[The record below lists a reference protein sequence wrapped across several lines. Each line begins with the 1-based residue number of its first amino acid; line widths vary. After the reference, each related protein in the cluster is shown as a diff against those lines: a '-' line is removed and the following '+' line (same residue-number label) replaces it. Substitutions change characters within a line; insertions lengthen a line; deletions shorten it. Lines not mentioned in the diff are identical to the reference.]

1 MSSNSFDSAS
11 LAVAPSSKKNAWIQ
25 RGILVAVILV
35 LVAVYFLVPA
45 VREWVGSVFAMF
57 ATGDFSAASEFMAQ
71 YGPAAAVV
79 SFLLMVFQSVIAPLP
94 AFLITIA
101 NANLFGWWQGA
112 MLSWASAMAGAALC
126 FWIARVVGREAVEKL
141 ASKNG
146 IRQMEEFFQRHG
158 TQSVLIARLLP
169 FVSFDWVSY
178 FAGLTS
184 MRFWSFFLATGLG
197 QLPATIVYSYVGGM
211 LTGGAKLL
219 MTGLLILFALAI
231 LVVVIR
237 QVYTE
242 TQRTKDAAQAAA
254 SCEHAAGLAAQ
265 AAAPAEQA
273 TIAAAQVASA
283 AEQATTTAGQAVAP
297 VEQAA
302 GSAAQ
307 AAAPAEQAT
316 TAAAQVASAAEQAT
330 TTAAQAAASCE
341 RVAGSAAQ
349 AASAAEQD

>member
-1 MSSNSFDSAS
+1 
-11 LAVAPSSKKNAWIQ
+11 
-25 RGILVAVILV
+25 
-35 LVAVYFLVPA
+35 
-45 VREWVGSVFAMF
+45 
-57 ATGDFSAASEFMAQ
+57 
-71 YGPAAAVV
+71 
-79 SFLLMVFQSVIAPLP
+79 MVFQSVIAPLP

-112 MLSWASAMAGAALC
+112 ILSWTSAMAGAALC

-141 ASKNG
+141 AGKNG

-231 LVVVIR
+231 LVVVVR

-242 TQRTKDAAQAAA
+242 TQKKK
-254 SCEHAAGLAAQ
+254 GAAQ

-273 TIAAAQVASA
+273 D
-283 AEQATTTAGQAVAP
+283 
-297 VEQAA
+297 
-302 GSAAQ
+302 GSATQ
-307 AAAPAEQAT
+307 VAAPAEQAT
-316 TAAAQVASAAEQAT
+316 ATAAPVEQATAAATQVATPVEQV
-330 TTAAQAAASCE
+330 TAVAPAGQAAAS
-341 RVAGSAAQ
+341 AAQ
-349 AASAAEQD
+349 ATAPARQD

>member
-1 MSSNSFDSAS
+1 MSSNPIDSANET
-11 LAVAPSSKKNAWIQ
+11 AAAPVSNKNVWIQ
-25 RGILVAVILV
+25 RCILVAAILV
-35 LVAVYFLVPA
+35 LAAVYFFVPA
-45 VREWVGSVFAMF
+45 VHEWVGSVFAMF
-57 ATGDFSAASEFMAQ
+57 ATGDFSAASDFMAQ

-112 MLSWASAMAGAALC
+112 ILSWASAMAGAALC

-141 ASKNG
+141 AGKNG

-184 MRFWSFFLATGLG
+184 MRFWSFFWATGLG

-242 TQRTKDAAQAAA
+242 TQKKKD
-254 SCEHAAGLAAQ
+254 AAQ
-265 AAAPAEQA
+265 AAAPAEQ
-273 TIAAAQVASA
+273 
-283 AEQATTTAGQAVAP
+283 
-297 VEQAA
+297 
-302 GSAAQ
+302 
-307 AAAPAEQAT
+307 
-316 TAAAQVASAAEQAT
+316 
-330 TTAAQAAASCE
+330 
-341 RVAGSAAQ
+341 
-349 AASAAEQD
+349 D

>member
-1 MSSNSFDSAS
+1 MSSNSIDSAS
-11 LAVAPSSKKNAWIQ
+11 ETAAAPASKKSVWIQ
-25 RGILVAVILV
+25 RGILVAAILA

-45 VREWVGSVFAMF
+45 VHEWVGSVFAMF
-57 ATGDFSAASEFMAQ
+57 ATGDFSAASDFMAQ

-112 MLSWASAMAGAALC
+112 ILSWTSAMAGAALC

-141 ASKNG
+141 AGKNG

-231 LVVVIR
+231 LVVVVR

-242 TQRTKDAAQAAA
+242 TQKKK
-254 SCEHAAGLAAQ
+254 GAAQ

-273 TIAAAQVASA
+273 D
-283 AEQATTTAGQAVAP
+283 
-297 VEQAA
+297 
-302 GSAAQ
+302 GSATQ
-307 AAAPAEQAT
+307 VAAPAEQAT
-316 TAAAQVASAAEQAT
+316 AAAAPVEQATAAATQVATPVEQV
-330 TTAAQAAASCE
+330 TAVAPAGQAAAS
-341 RVAGSAAQ
+341 AAQ
-349 AASAAEQD
+349 ATAPARQD

>member
-1 MSSNSFDSAS
+1 MSSNSIDSAS
-11 LAVAPSSKKNAWIQ
+11 ETAAAPASKKSVWIQ
-25 RGILVAVILV
+25 RGILVAAILA
-35 LVAVYFLVPA
+35 LVAVYLVVPA
-45 VREWVGSVFAMF
+45 VHEWVGSVFAMF
-57 ATGDFSAASEFMAQ
+57 ATGDFSAASDFMAQ

-112 MLSWASAMAGAALC
+112 ILSWTSAMAGAALC

-141 ASKNG
+141 AGKNG

-231 LVVVIR
+231 LVVVVR

-242 TQRTKDAAQAAA
+242 TQKKKGAAQAAA
-254 SCEHAAGLAAQ
+254 SAEQ
-265 AAAPAEQA
+265 ADGSATQVAAPAEQA
-273 TIAAAQVASA
+273 T
-283 AEQATTTAGQAVAP
+283 ATAAP
-297 VEQAA
+297 VEQATAAATQVATPVEQVTAVAPA
-302 GSAAQ
+302 GQAAASAAQ
-307 AAAPAEQAT
+307 ATAPA
-316 TAAAQVASAAEQAT
+316 
-330 TTAAQAAASCE
+330 
-341 RVAGSAAQ
+341 R
-349 AASAAEQD
+349 QD

>member
-1 MSSNSFDSAS
+1 MSSNPIDSANET
-11 LAVAPSSKKNAWIQ
+11 VAAPVSNKNVWIQ
-25 RGILVAVILV
+25 RGILVAAILV
-35 LVAVYFLVPA
+35 LVAVYFFVPA
-45 VREWVGSVFAMF
+45 VHEWVGSVFAMF
-57 ATGDFSAASEFMAQ
+57 ATGDFSAASDFMAQ

-112 MLSWASAMAGAALC
+112 ILSWASAMAGAALC

-141 ASKNG
+141 AGKNG

-237 QVYTE
+237 QVYIEAQKKKEDQATAPVE
-242 TQRTKDAAQAAA
+242 QATGSAA
-254 SCEHAAGLAAQ
+254 LAT
-265 AAAPAEQA
+265 APTAEQA
-273 TIAAAQVASA
+273 TIPATQAAASA
-283 AEQATTTAGQAVAP
+283 KQATAPAAQAVAP
-297 VEQAA
+297 
-302 GSAAQ
+302 
-307 AAAPAEQAT
+307 
-316 TAAAQVASAAEQAT
+316 
-330 TTAAQAAASCE
+330 
-341 RVAGSAAQ
+341 
-349 AASAAEQD
+349 AEQD

>member
-1 MSSNSFDSAS
+1 MSFNPIDSANET
-11 LAVAPSSKKNAWIQ
+11 AADPAFNKNVWIQ
-25 RGILVAVILV
+25 RGILVAAILV
-35 LVAVYFLVPA
+35 LVAVYFFVPA
-45 VREWVGSVFAMF
+45 VHEWAGSVFAMF
-57 ATGDFSAASEFMAQ
+57 ATGDFSAASDFMAQ

-112 MLSWASAMAGAALC
+112 ILSWASAMAGAALC
-126 FWIARVVGREAVEKL
+126 FWIARVVGRGAVEKL
-141 ASKNG
+141 AGKNG

-184 MRFWSFFLATGLG
+184 MRFWSFFWATGLG

-242 TQRTKDAAQAAA
+242 TQKKDAQV
-254 SCEHAAGLAAQ
+254 
-265 AAAPAEQA
+265 AAPAEQA
-273 TIAAAQVASA
+273 TGSAALAAAPA
-283 AEQATTTAGQAVAP
+283 AEQATTSAVQAAASAEQTVGPAAQVAAPAARVAVP
-297 VEQAA
+297 VEQATIPATQAAVPAEQAA
-302 GSAAQ
+302 GSTAQ
-307 AAAPAEQAT
+307 VAAPAEQ
-316 TAAAQVASAAEQAT
+316 
-330 TTAAQAAASCE
+330 
-341 RVAGSAAQ
+341 
-349 AASAAEQD
+349 D

>member
-1 MSSNSFDSAS
+1 MSSNSIDSAS
-11 LAVAPSSKKNAWIQ
+11 ETAASPASKKSVWIQ
-25 RGILVAVILV
+25 RGILVAAILA
-35 LVAVYFLVPA
+35 LVAVYFFVPA
-45 VREWVGSVFAMF
+45 VHEWVGSVFAMF
-57 ATGDFSAASEFMAQ
+57 ATGDFSAASDFMAQ

-112 MLSWASAMAGAALC
+112 ILSWTSAMAGAALC

-141 ASKNG
+141 AGKNG

-231 LVVVIR
+231 LVVVVR

-242 TQRTKDAAQAAA
+242 TQKKK
-254 SCEHAAGLAAQ
+254 GAAQ

-273 TIAAAQVASA
+273 D
-283 AEQATTTAGQAVAP
+283 
-297 VEQAA
+297 
-302 GSAAQ
+302 GSATQ
-307 AAAPAEQAT
+307 VAAPAEQAT
-316 TAAAQVASAAEQAT
+316 ATAAPVEQATAAATQVATPVEQVTAVAPAGQAAAC
-330 TTAAQAAASCE
+330 AAQATAPA
-341 RVAGSAAQ
+341 R
-349 AASAAEQD
+349 QD

>member
-1 MSSNSFDSAS
+1 MSSNSIDSAS
-11 LAVAPSSKKNAWIQ
+11 ETAAAPASKKSVWIQ
-25 RGILVAVILV
+25 RGILVAAILA

-45 VREWVGSVFAMF
+45 VHEWVGSVFAMF
-57 ATGDFSAASEFMAQ
+57 ATGDFSAASDFMAQ

-112 MLSWASAMAGAALC
+112 ILSWTSAMAGAALC

-141 ASKNG
+141 AGKNG

-231 LVVVIR
+231 LVVVVR

-242 TQRTKDAAQAAA
+242 TQKKKGAAQATAPA
-254 SCEHAAGLAAQ
+254 EQ
-265 AAAPAEQA
+265 ADGSATQVAAPAEQA
-273 TIAAAQVASA
+273 T
-283 AEQATTTAGQAVAP
+283 ATAAP
-297 VEQAA
+297 VEQATAAATQVATPVEQVTAVAPA
-302 GSAAQ
+302 GQAAASAAQ
-307 AAAPAEQAT
+307 ATAPA
-316 TAAAQVASAAEQAT
+316 
-330 TTAAQAAASCE
+330 
-341 RVAGSAAQ
+341 R
-349 AASAAEQD
+349 QD

>member
-1 MSSNSFDSAS
+1 MSSNSIDSAS
-11 LAVAPSSKKNAWIQ
+11 ETAASPASKKSVWIQ
-25 RGILVAVILV
+25 RVILVAAILA

-45 VREWVGSVFAMF
+45 VHEWVGSVFAMF
-57 ATGDFSAASEFMAQ
+57 ATGDFSAASDFMAQ

-112 MLSWASAMAGAALC
+112 ILSWTSAMAGAALC

-141 ASKNG
+141 AGKNG

-231 LVVVIR
+231 LVVVVR

-242 TQRTKDAAQAAA
+242 TQKKK
-254 SCEHAAGLAAQ
+254 GAAQ

-273 TIAAAQVASA
+273 D
-283 AEQATTTAGQAVAP
+283 
-297 VEQAA
+297 
-302 GSAAQ
+302 GSATQ
-307 AAAPAEQAT
+307 VAAPAEQAT
-316 TAAAQVASAAEQAT
+316 ATAAPVEQATAAATQVATPVEQV
-330 TTAAQAAASCE
+330 TAVAPAGQAAAS
-341 RVAGSAAQ
+341 AAQ
-349 AASAAEQD
+349 ATAPARQD

>member
-1 MSSNSFDSAS
+1 MSSNPIDSANETA
-11 LAVAPSSKKNAWIQ
+11 AVPASNKNAWIQ
-25 RGILVAVILV
+25 RGILVAAIFV
-35 LVAVYFLVPA
+35 LVAVYFFVPA
-45 VREWVGSVFAMF
+45 VHEWVGSVFAMF
-57 ATGDFSAASEFMAQ
+57 ATGDFSAASDFMAQ

-112 MLSWASAMAGAALC
+112 ILSWASAMAGAALC

-141 ASKNG
+141 AGKNG

-184 MRFWSFFLATGLG
+184 MRFWSFFWATGLG

-242 TQRTKDAAQAAA
+242 TQKKKDAQV
-254 SCEHAAGLAAQ
+254 
-265 AAAPAEQA
+265 AAPAEQA
-273 TIAAAQVASA
+273 TGSAALATAPA
-283 AEQATTTAGQAVAP
+283 AEQATTSAV
-297 VEQAA
+297 
-302 GSAAQ
+302 
-307 AAAPAEQAT
+307 
-316 TAAAQVASAAEQAT
+316 
-330 TTAAQAAASCE
+330 QAAASAE
-341 RVAGSAAQ
+341 QTVVPAAQ
-349 AASAAEQD
+349 ATAPVERD

>member
-1 MSSNSFDSAS
+1 MSSNPIDSANETVTDPTP
-11 LAVAPSSKKNAWIQ
+11 AFNKNVWIQ
-25 RGILVAVILV
+25 RGILVAAILV
-35 LVAVYFLVPA
+35 LVAVYFFVPA
-45 VREWVGSVFAMF
+45 VHEWVGSVFAMF
-57 ATGDFSAASEFMAQ
+57 ATGDFSAASDFMAQ

-112 MLSWASAMAGAALC
+112 ILSWASAMAGAALC

-141 ASKNG
+141 AGKNG

-184 MRFWSFFLATGLG
+184 MRFWSFFWATGLG

-211 LTGGAKLL
+211 LTGGARLL

-242 TQRTKDAAQAAA
+242 AQKKKEDQVAVL
-254 SCEHAAGLAAQ
+254 AGQ
-265 AAAPAEQA
+265 ATAPAAPATA
-273 TIAAAQVASA
+273 PT
-283 AEQATTTAGQAVAP
+283 AEQATTSAVQAAASAEQAVGPAAQATAPAARVATSAEQVTAPATPAATPAKQATAPAAQAVAP
-297 VEQAA
+297 
-302 GSAAQ
+302 
-307 AAAPAEQAT
+307 
-316 TAAAQVASAAEQAT
+316 
-330 TTAAQAAASCE
+330 
-341 RVAGSAAQ
+341 
-349 AASAAEQD
+349 AEQD

>member
-1 MSSNSFDSAS
+1 MSSNSIDSAS
-11 LAVAPSSKKNAWIQ
+11 ETAVAPASNKNVWIQ
-25 RGILVAVILV
+25 RGILIAAILV
-35 LVAVYFLVPA
+35 FVAVYFCVPA
-45 VREWVGSVFAMF
+45 VHEWVGSVFTMF

-112 MLSWASAMAGAALC
+112 ILSWASAMVGAALC
-126 FWIARVVGREAVEKL
+126 FWIARVVGREAVERL
-141 ASKNG
+141 AGKNG

-169 FVSFDWVSY
+169 FMSFDWVSY

-184 MRFWSFFLATGLG
+184 MRFWSFFWATGLG
-197 QLPATIVYSYVGGM
+197 QLPATIVYSYVGGMLTGGM

-242 TQRTKDAAQAAA
+242 TQRKKDAAQVAA

-283 AEQATTTAGQAVAP
+283 AEQATTTAVQAAASCERAAGSAAQVAAPAEQTTAIAVQAVAP
-297 VEQAA
+297 VEQL
-302 GSAAQ
+302 
-307 AAAPAEQAT
+307 
-316 TAAAQVASAAEQAT
+316 
-330 TTAAQAAASCE
+330 
-341 RVAGSAAQ
+341 AGSAAQ
-349 AASAAEQD
+349 AASASEQD

>member
-1 MSSNSFDSAS
+1 MSSNSIDSAS
-11 LAVAPSSKKNAWIQ
+11 ETAAAPASKKSVWIQ
-25 RGILVAVILV
+25 RGILVAAILA

-45 VREWVGSVFAMF
+45 VHEWVGSVFAMF
-57 ATGDFSAASEFMAQ
+57 ATGDFSAASDFMAQ

-112 MLSWASAMAGAALC
+112 ILSWTSAMAGAALC

-141 ASKNG
+141 AGKNG

-178 FAGLTS
+178 LAGLTS

-231 LVVVIR
+231 LVVVVR

-242 TQRTKDAAQAAA
+242 TQKKK
-254 SCEHAAGLAAQ
+254 GAAQ

-273 TIAAAQVASA
+273 D
-283 AEQATTTAGQAVAP
+283 
-297 VEQAA
+297 
-302 GSAAQ
+302 GSATQ
-307 AAAPAEQAT
+307 VAAPAEQAT
-316 TAAAQVASAAEQAT
+316 ATAAPVEQATAAATQVATPVEQV
-330 TTAAQAAASCE
+330 TAVAPAGQAAAS
-341 RVAGSAAQ
+341 AAQ
-349 AASAAEQD
+349 ATAPARQD

>member
-1 MSSNSFDSAS
+1 MSSNSIDSAS
-11 LAVAPSSKKNAWIQ
+11 ETAAAPASKKSVCIQ
-25 RGILVAVILV
+25 RGILVAAILA

-45 VREWVGSVFAMF
+45 VHEWVGSVFAMF
-57 ATGDFSAASEFMAQ
+57 ATGDFSAASDFMAQ

-112 MLSWASAMAGAALC
+112 ILSWTSAMAGAALC

-141 ASKNG
+141 AGKNG

-231 LVVVIR
+231 LVVVVR

-242 TQRTKDAAQAAA
+242 TQKKK
-254 SCEHAAGLAAQ
+254 GAAQ

-273 TIAAAQVASA
+273 D
-283 AEQATTTAGQAVAP
+283 
-297 VEQAA
+297 
-302 GSAAQ
+302 GSATQ
-307 AAAPAEQAT
+307 VAAPAEQAT
-316 TAAAQVASAAEQAT
+316 ATAAPVEQATAAATQVATPVEQV
-330 TTAAQAAASCE
+330 TAVAPAGQAAAS
-341 RVAGSAAQ
+341 AAQ
-349 AASAAEQD
+349 ATAPARQD

>member
-1 MSSNSFDSAS
+1 MSSNSIDSAS
-11 LAVAPSSKKNAWIQ
+11 ETAAAPASKKSVWIQ
-25 RGILVAVILV
+25 RGILVAAILA

-45 VREWVGSVFAMF
+45 VHEWVGSVFAMF
-57 ATGDFSAASEFMAQ
+57 ATGDFSAASDFMAQ

-79 SFLLMVFQSVIAPLP
+79 SFLLMVFQSVIAPLT

-101 NANLFGWWQGA
+101 NANLFGWWKGA
-112 MLSWASAMAGAALC
+112 ILSWTSAMAGAALC

-141 ASKNG
+141 AGKNG

-231 LVVVIR
+231 LVVVVR

-242 TQRTKDAAQAAA
+242 TQKKK
-254 SCEHAAGLAAQ
+254 GAAQ

-273 TIAAAQVASA
+273 D
-283 AEQATTTAGQAVAP
+283 
-297 VEQAA
+297 
-302 GSAAQ
+302 GSATQ
-307 AAAPAEQAT
+307 VAAPAEQAT
-316 TAAAQVASAAEQAT
+316 ATAAPVEQATAAATQVATPVEQV
-330 TTAAQAAASCE
+330 TAVAPAGQAAAS
-341 RVAGSAAQ
+341 AAQ
-349 AASAAEQD
+349 ATAPARQD

>member
-1 MSSNSFDSAS
+1 MSSNSIDSAS
-11 LAVAPSSKKNAWIQ
+11 ETAADPVSKKSVWIQ
-25 RGILVAVILV
+25 RGILVAAILA

-45 VREWVGSVFAMF
+45 VHEWVNSVFAMF

-112 MLSWASAMAGAALC
+112 ILSWTSAMAGAALC

-141 ASKNG
+141 AGKNG
-146 IRQMEEFFQRHG
+146 VRQMEEFFQRHG

-184 MRFWSFFLATGLG
+184 MRFWSFFWATGLG

-242 TQRTKDAAQAAA
+242 TQRKNAAQVAAPAEQATAASAQAVAPAEQPAAA
-254 SCEHAAGLAAQ
+254 AAQ
-265 AAAPAEQA
+265 AAAPAGQA
-273 TIAAAQVASA
+273 TAPAGQATAP
-283 AEQATTTAGQAVAP
+283 AEQTTTNAAQAVAP
-297 VEQAA
+297 VERA
-302 GSAAQ
+302 
-307 AAAPAEQAT
+307 
-316 TAAAQVASAAEQAT
+316 
-330 TTAAQAAASCE
+330 
-341 RVAGSAAQ
+341 AGSAAQ
-349 AASAAEQD
+349 AASASEQD

>member
-1 MSSNSFDSAS
+1 MSSNSIDSAS
-11 LAVAPSSKKNAWIQ
+11 ETAAAPASKKSVWIQ
-25 RGILVAVILV
+25 RGILVATILA

-45 VREWVGSVFAMF
+45 VHEWVGSVFAMF
-57 ATGDFSAASEFMAQ
+57 ATGDFSAASDFMAQ

-112 MLSWASAMAGAALC
+112 ILSWTSAMAGAALC

-141 ASKNG
+141 AGKNG

-231 LVVVIR
+231 LVVVVR

-242 TQRTKDAAQAAA
+242 TQKKK
-254 SCEHAAGLAAQ
+254 GAAQ

-273 TIAAAQVASA
+273 D
-283 AEQATTTAGQAVAP
+283 
-297 VEQAA
+297 
-302 GSAAQ
+302 GSATQ
-307 AAAPAEQAT
+307 VAAPAEQAT
-316 TAAAQVASAAEQAT
+316 ATAAPVEQATAAATQVATPVEQV
-330 TTAAQAAASCE
+330 TAVAPAGQAAAS
-341 RVAGSAAQ
+341 AAQ
-349 AASAAEQD
+349 ATAPARQD

>member
-1 MSSNSFDSAS
+1 MSSNSIDSAS
-11 LAVAPSSKKNAWIQ
+11 ETAAAPASKKSVWIQ
-25 RGILVAVILV
+25 RGILVAAILA

-45 VREWVGSVFAMF
+45 VHEWVGSVFAMF
-57 ATGDFSAASEFMAQ
+57 ATGDFSAASDFMAQ

-112 MLSWASAMAGAALC
+112 ILSWTSAMAGAALC

-141 ASKNG
+141 AGKNG

-184 MRFWSFFLATGLG
+184 MRFWSFYLATGLG

-231 LVVVIR
+231 LVVVVR

-242 TQRTKDAAQAAA
+242 TQKKK
-254 SCEHAAGLAAQ
+254 GAAQ

-273 TIAAAQVASA
+273 D
-283 AEQATTTAGQAVAP
+283 
-297 VEQAA
+297 
-302 GSAAQ
+302 GSATQ
-307 AAAPAEQAT
+307 VAAPAEQAT
-316 TAAAQVASAAEQAT
+316 ATAAPVEQATAAATQVATPVEQV
-330 TTAAQAAASCE
+330 TAVAPAGQAAAS
-341 RVAGSAAQ
+341 AAQ
-349 AASAAEQD
+349 ATAPARQD

>member
-1 MSSNSFDSAS
+1 MSSNSIDSAS
-11 LAVAPSSKKNAWIQ
+11 ETAAAPASKKSVWIQ
-25 RGILVAVILV
+25 RGILVAAILA

-45 VREWVGSVFAMF
+45 VHEWVGSVFAMF
-57 ATGDFSAASEFMAQ
+57 ATGDFSAASDFMAQ

-94 AFLITIA
+94 AFLITLA
-101 NANLFGWWQGA
+101 NANRFGWWQGA
-112 MLSWASAMAGAALC
+112 ILSWTSAMAGAALC

-141 ASKNG
+141 AGKNG

-231 LVVVIR
+231 LVVVVR

-242 TQRTKDAAQAAA
+242 TQKKK
-254 SCEHAAGLAAQ
+254 GAAQ

-273 TIAAAQVASA
+273 D
-283 AEQATTTAGQAVAP
+283 
-297 VEQAA
+297 
-302 GSAAQ
+302 GSATQ
-307 AAAPAEQAT
+307 VAAPAEQAT
-316 TAAAQVASAAEQAT
+316 ATAAPVEQATAAATQVATPVEQV
-330 TTAAQAAASCE
+330 TAVAPAGQAAAS
-341 RVAGSAAQ
+341 AAQ
-349 AASAAEQD
+349 ATAPARQD

>member
-1 MSSNSFDSAS
+1 MSSNSIDSAS
-11 LAVAPSSKKNAWIQ
+11 ETAAAPASKKSVWIQ
-25 RGILVAVILV
+25 RGILVAAILA
-35 LVAVYFLVPA
+35 LVAVYLVVPA
-45 VREWVGSVFAMF
+45 VHEWVGSVFAMF
-57 ATGDFSAASEFMAQ
+57 ATGDFSAASDFMAQ

-112 MLSWASAMAGAALC
+112 ILSWTSAMAGAALC

-141 ASKNG
+141 AGKNG

-231 LVVVIR
+231 LVVVVR

-242 TQRTKDAAQAAA
+242 TQKKK
-254 SCEHAAGLAAQ
+254 GAAQ

-273 TIAAAQVASA
+273 D
-283 AEQATTTAGQAVAP
+283 
-297 VEQAA
+297 
-302 GSAAQ
+302 GSATQ
-307 AAAPAEQAT
+307 VAAPAEQAT
-316 TAAAQVASAAEQAT
+316 ATAAPVEQATAAATQVATPVEQVTAVAPAGQAAAC
-330 TTAAQAAASCE
+330 AAQATAPA
-341 RVAGSAAQ
+341 R
-349 AASAAEQD
+349 QD

>member
-1 MSSNSFDSAS
+1 MSSNSIDSAS
-11 LAVAPSSKKNAWIQ
+11 ETAAAPASKKSVWIQ
-25 RGILVAVILV
+25 RGILVAAILA

-45 VREWVGSVFAMF
+45 VHEWVGSVFAMF
-57 ATGDFSAASEFMAQ
+57 ATGDFSAASDFMAQ

-112 MLSWASAMAGAALC
+112 ILSWTSAMAGAALC

-141 ASKNG
+141 AGKNG

-231 LVVVIR
+231 LVVVVR

-242 TQRTKDAAQAAA
+242 TQKKKGAAQAAA
-254 SCEHAAGLAAQ
+254 SAEQ
-265 AAAPAEQA
+265 ADGSATQVAAPAEQA
-273 TIAAAQVASA
+273 T
-283 AEQATTTAGQAVAP
+283 ATAAP
-297 VEQAA
+297 VEQATAAATQVATPVEQVTAVAPA
-302 GSAAQ
+302 GQADASAAQ
-307 AAAPAEQAT
+307 ATAPA
-316 TAAAQVASAAEQAT
+316 
-330 TTAAQAAASCE
+330 
-341 RVAGSAAQ
+341 R
-349 AASAAEQD
+349 QD

>member
-1 MSSNSFDSAS
+1 MSSNSIDSAS
-11 LAVAPSSKKNAWIQ
+11 ETAAAPASKKSVWIQ
-25 RGILVAVILV
+25 RGILVAAILA

-45 VREWVGSVFAMF
+45 VHEWVGSVFAMF
-57 ATGDFSAASEFMAQ
+57 ATGDFSAASDFMAQ

-112 MLSWASAMAGAALC
+112 ILSWTSAMAGAALC

-141 ASKNG
+141 AGKNG

-231 LVVVIR
+231 LVVVGR

-242 TQRTKDAAQAAA
+242 TQKKK
-254 SCEHAAGLAAQ
+254 GAAQ

-273 TIAAAQVASA
+273 D
-283 AEQATTTAGQAVAP
+283 
-297 VEQAA
+297 
-302 GSAAQ
+302 GSATQ
-307 AAAPAEQAT
+307 VAAPAEQAT
-316 TAAAQVASAAEQAT
+316 ATAAPVEQATAAATQVATPVEQV
-330 TTAAQAAASCE
+330 TAVAPAGQAAAS
-341 RVAGSAAQ
+341 AAQ
-349 AASAAEQD
+349 ATAPARQD

>member
-1 MSSNSFDSAS
+1 MSSNSIDSAS
-11 LAVAPSSKKNAWIQ
+11 ETAASPASKKSVWIQ
-25 RGILVAVILV
+25 RGILVAAILA

-45 VREWVGSVFAMF
+45 VHEWVGSVFAMF
-57 ATGDFSAASEFMAQ
+57 ATGDFSAASDFMAQ

-112 MLSWASAMAGAALC
+112 ILSWTSAMAGAALC

-141 ASKNG
+141 AGKNG

-231 LVVVIR
+231 LVVVVR

-242 TQRTKDAAQAAA
+242 TQKKK
-254 SCEHAAGLAAQ
+254 GAAQ

-273 TIAAAQVASA
+273 DGSATQVA
-283 AEQATTTAGQAVAP
+283 AP
-297 VEQAA
+297 VEQATAAATQVATPVEQVTAVAPA
-302 GSAAQ
+302 GQAAASAAQ
-307 AAAPAEQAT
+307 ATAPA
-316 TAAAQVASAAEQAT
+316 
-330 TTAAQAAASCE
+330 
-341 RVAGSAAQ
+341 R
-349 AASAAEQD
+349 QD

>member
-1 MSSNSFDSAS
+1 MSSNTIDSAS
-11 LAVAPSSKKNAWIQ
+11 SAAAPSSKKNVWIQ
-25 RGILVAVILV
+25 RGILVAAILV

-45 VREWVGSVFAMF
+45 VHEWVGSVFAMF

-112 MLSWASAMAGAALC
+112 ILSWASAMAGAALC

-141 ASKNG
+141 AGKNG

-184 MRFWSFFLATGLG
+184 MRFWSFFWATGLG
-197 QLPATIVYSYVGGM
+197 QLPATVVYSYVGGM

-231 LVVVIR
+231 LVVVVR

-242 TQRTKDAAQAAA
+242 TQKKEDAAQAVVPAVQATTTAVQAAA
-254 SCEHAAGLAAQ
+254 SCEQVAGSAAAQ
-265 AAAPAEQA
+265 AAAPAGQATAASAQAVAPAEQA
-273 TIAAAQVASA
+273 ATTAAQVAS
-283 AEQATTTAGQAVAP
+283 
-297 VEQAA
+297 
-302 GSAAQ
+302 
-307 AAAPAEQAT
+307 
-316 TAAAQVASAAEQAT
+316 
-330 TTAAQAAASCE
+330 
-341 RVAGSAAQ
+341 SAAQ

>member
-1 MSSNSFDSAS
+1 MSSNPIDSANETAAAAS
-11 LAVAPSSKKNAWIQ
+11 NKNVWIQ
-25 RGILVAVILV
+25 RGILVAAILV
-35 LVAVYFLVPA
+35 LVAVYFFVPA
-45 VREWVGSVFAMF
+45 VHEWVGSVFAMF
-57 ATGDFSAASEFMAQ
+57 ATGDFSAAGDFMAQ

-79 SFLLMVFQSVIAPLP
+79 SFLLMVLQSVIAPLP

-112 MLSWASAMAGAALC
+112 ILSWASAMAGAALC

-141 ASKNG
+141 AGKNG

-184 MRFWSFFLATGLG
+184 MRFWSFFWATGLG

-242 TQRTKDAAQAAA
+242 TQKKKDAAQ
-254 SCEHAAGLAAQ
+254 
-265 AAAPAEQA
+265 
-273 TIAAAQVASA
+273 VA
-283 AEQATTTAGQAVAP
+283 AP

-302 GSAAQ
+302 APVAQAATSAEQAVGPATQTATSAGQ
-307 AAAPAEQAT
+307 AAAPTEQAAGSTALVATPAEQAAGSAT
-316 TAAAQVASAAEQAT
+316 QVAVPAGQTAATAEQAVVP
-330 TTAAQAAASCE
+330 AAQATAP
-341 RVAGSAAQ
+341 
-349 AASAAEQD
+349 AEQD

>member
-1 MSSNSFDSAS
+1 MSSNSIDSANET
-11 LAVAPSSKKNAWIQ
+11 VADPTPAFNKNVWIQ
-25 RGILVAVILV
+25 RGILVAAILV
-35 LVAVYFLVPA
+35 LVAVYFFVPA
-45 VREWVGSVFAMF
+45 VHEWVGSVFAMF
-57 ATGDFSAASEFMAQ
+57 ATGDFSAASDFMAQ

-112 MLSWASAMAGAALC
+112 ILSWTSAMAGAALC
-126 FWIARVVGREAVEKL
+126 FWIARVVGREAAEKL
-141 ASKNG
+141 AGKNG

-242 TQRTKDAAQAAA
+242 TQKKKDAAQV
-254 SCEHAAGLAAQ
+254 AG
-265 AAAPAEQA
+265 PVGQA
-273 TIAAAQVASA
+273 TATATMQGVDPAAQVAAPIAQVAVSA
-283 AEQATTTAGQAVAP
+283 AQAVAPAGQTVVPAGQAVATAK
-297 VEQAA
+297 QAVA
-302 GSAAQ
+302 PAAQ
-307 AAAPAEQAT
+307 ATAPAEQ
-316 TAAAQVASAAEQAT
+316 
-330 TTAAQAAASCE
+330 
-341 RVAGSAAQ
+341 G
-349 AASAAEQD
+349 

>member
-1 MSSNSFDSAS
+1 MSSNSIDSAS
-11 LAVAPSSKKNAWIQ
+11 ETAAAPASKKSVWIQ
-25 RGILVAVILV
+25 RGILVAAILA
-35 LVAVYFLVPA
+35 LVAVYFFVPA
-45 VREWVGSVFAMF
+45 VHEWVGSVFAMF
-57 ATGDFSAASEFMAQ
+57 ATGDFSAASDFMAQ

-112 MLSWASAMAGAALC
+112 ILSWTSAMAGAALC

-141 ASKNG
+141 AGKNG

-231 LVVVIR
+231 LVVVVR

-242 TQRTKDAAQAAA
+242 TQKKK
-254 SCEHAAGLAAQ
+254 GAAQ

-273 TIAAAQVASA
+273 D
-283 AEQATTTAGQAVAP
+283 
-297 VEQAA
+297 
-302 GSAAQ
+302 GSATQ
-307 AAAPAEQAT
+307 VAAPAEQAT
-316 TAAAQVASAAEQAT
+316 ATAAPVEQATAAATQVATPVEQV
-330 TTAAQAAASCE
+330 TAVAPAGQAAAS
-341 RVAGSAAQ
+341 AAQ
-349 AASAAEQD
+349 ATAPARQD

>member
-1 MSSNSFDSAS
+1 MSSNSIDSAS
-11 LAVAPSSKKNAWIQ
+11 ETAASPASKKSVWIQ
-25 RGILVAVILV
+25 RGILVAAILA

-45 VREWVGSVFAMF
+45 VHEWVGSVFAMF
-57 ATGDFSAASEFMAQ
+57 ATGDFSAASDFMAQ

-112 MLSWASAMAGAALC
+112 ILSWTSAMAGAALC

-141 ASKNG
+141 AGKNG

-231 LVVVIR
+231 LVVVVR

-242 TQRTKDAAQAAA
+242 TQKKKGAAQAAA
-254 SCEHAAGLAAQ
+254 SAEQ
-265 AAAPAEQA
+265 ADGSATQVAAPAEQA
-273 TIAAAQVASA
+273 DGSATQVA
-283 AEQATTTAGQAVAP
+283 AP
-297 VEQAA
+297 VEQATAAATQVATPVEQVTAVAPA
-302 GSAAQ
+302 GQAAASAAQ
-307 AAAPAEQAT
+307 ATAPA
-316 TAAAQVASAAEQAT
+316 
-330 TTAAQAAASCE
+330 
-341 RVAGSAAQ
+341 R
-349 AASAAEQD
+349 QD

>member
-1 MSSNSFDSAS
+1 MSSNSIDSAS
-11 LAVAPSSKKNAWIQ
+11 ETAAAPASKKSVWIQ
-25 RGILVAVILV
+25 RGILVAAILA

-45 VREWVGSVFAMF
+45 VHEWVGSVFAMF
-57 ATGDFSAASEFMAQ
+57 ATGDFSAASDFMAQ

-94 AFLITIA
+94 AFLIA

-112 MLSWASAMAGAALC
+112 ILSWTSAMAGAALC

-141 ASKNG
+141 AGKNG

-231 LVVVIR
+231 LVVVVR

-242 TQRTKDAAQAAA
+242 TQKKK
-254 SCEHAAGLAAQ
+254 GAAQ

-273 TIAAAQVASA
+273 D
-283 AEQATTTAGQAVAP
+283 
-297 VEQAA
+297 
-302 GSAAQ
+302 GSATQ
-307 AAAPAEQAT
+307 VAAPAEQAT
-316 TAAAQVASAAEQAT
+316 ATAAPVEQATAAATQVATPVEQVTAVAPAGQAAAC
-330 TTAAQAAASCE
+330 AAQATAPA
-341 RVAGSAAQ
+341 R
-349 AASAAEQD
+349 QD

>member
-1 MSSNSFDSAS
+1 MSSNSIDSAS
-11 LAVAPSSKKNAWIQ
+11 ETAAAPASKKSVWIQ
-25 RGILVAVILV
+25 RGILVAAILA

-45 VREWVGSVFAMF
+45 VHEWVGSVFAMF
-57 ATGDFSAASEFMAQ
+57 ATGDFSAASDFMAQ

-112 MLSWASAMAGAALC
+112 ILSWASAMAGAALC

-141 ASKNG
+141 AGKNG

-231 LVVVIR
+231 LVVVVR

-242 TQRTKDAAQAAA
+242 TQKKK
-254 SCEHAAGLAAQ
+254 GAAQ

-273 TIAAAQVASA
+273 D
-283 AEQATTTAGQAVAP
+283 
-297 VEQAA
+297 
-302 GSAAQ
+302 GSATQ
-307 AAAPAEQAT
+307 VAAPAEQAT
-316 TAAAQVASAAEQAT
+316 ATAAPVEQATAAATQVATPVEQV
-330 TTAAQAAASCE
+330 TAVAPAGQAAAS
-341 RVAGSAAQ
+341 AAQ
-349 AASAAEQD
+349 ATAPARQD

>member
-1 MSSNSFDSAS
+1 MSSNSIDSTSETA
-11 LAVAPSSKKNAWIQ
+11 AAPASKKSVWIQ
-25 RGILVAVILV
+25 RGILVAAILV
-35 LVAVYFLVPA
+35 LVAVYFFVPA
-45 VREWVGSVFAMF
+45 VHEWVGSVFAMF

-112 MLSWASAMAGAALC
+112 ILSWASAMVGAALC

-141 ASKNG
+141 AGKNG

-231 LVVVIR
+231 LVVVVR

-242 TQRTKDAAQAAA
+242 TQKKK
-254 SCEHAAGLAAQ
+254 GAAQ
-265 AAAPAEQA
+265 AAAPVEQA
-273 TIAAAQVASA
+273 DGSATQVA
-283 AEQATTTAGQAVAP
+283 TP
-297 VEQAA
+297 VEQATA
-302 GSAAQ
+302 ATAQ
-307 AAAPAEQAT
+307 AAAPAGQATAASAQVVAPAEQAAT
-316 TAAAQVASAAEQAT
+316 TAAQVAAP
-330 TTAAQAAASCE
+330 AAQAAAQA
-341 RVAGSAAQ
+341 AGQATA
-349 AASAAEQD
+349 AASAGQAAASTAQATVPARQD

>member
-1 MSSNSFDSAS
+1 MSSNFIDSAS
-11 LAVAPSSKKNAWIQ
+11 ETAAASASKKGVWIQ
-25 RGILVAVILV
+25 RGILVAAILV

-45 VREWVGSVFAMF
+45 VHEWVGYVFAMF

-112 MLSWASAMAGAALC
+112 ILSWASAMVGAALC

-141 ASKNG
+141 AGKNG

-184 MRFWSFFLATGLG
+184 MRFWSFFWATGLG

-219 MTGLLILFALAI
+219 MMGLLILFALAI
-231 LVVVIR
+231 LVVVVR

-242 TQRTKDAAQAAA
+242 TQKKK
-254 SCEHAAGLAAQ
+254 GAAQ
-265 AAAPAEQA
+265 AAAPVEQA
-273 TIAAAQVASA
+273 DGSAAQVA
-283 AEQATTTAGQAVAP
+283 AP
-297 VEQAA
+297 VEQATA
-302 GSAAQ
+302 ATAQ
-307 AAAPAEQAT
+307 AAAPAGQATAASAQVVAPAEQAAT
-316 TAAAQVASAAEQAT
+316 TAAQVAAP
-330 TTAAQAAASCE
+330 AAQAAA
-341 RVAGSAAQ
+341 Q
-349 AASAAEQD
+349 AAGQATAVTEQD

>member
-1 MSSNSFDSAS
+1 MSPNTIYSAS
-11 LAVAPSSKKNAWIQ
+11 SAAAPSSKKNVWVQ
-25 RGILVAVILV
+25 RAVLVTAVFA

-45 VREWVGSVFAMF
+45 VHEWVNSVFAMF
-57 ATGDFSAASEFMAQ
+57 ATGDFSAVSEFMVQ

-112 MLSWASAMAGAALC
+112 ILSWTSAMAGAALC

-141 ASKNG
+141 AGKNG
-146 IRQMEEFFQRHG
+146 VRQMEEFFQRHG

-231 LVVVIR
+231 LVVVIH

-242 TQRTKDAAQAAA
+242 TQRKKDAAQVVAPAEQAAA
-254 SCEHAAGLAAQ
+254 PAAQ
-265 AAAPAEQA
+265 AAAPA
-273 TIAAAQVASA
+273 
-283 AEQATTTAGQAVAP
+283 
-297 VEQAA
+297 
-302 GSAAQ
+302 AQ
-307 AAAPAEQAT
+307 AAAPAGQAT
-316 TAAAQVASAAEQAT
+316 AASAQAVAPAEQPAAAAAQVAAP
-330 TTAAQAAASCE
+330 AAQAAA
-341 RVAGSAAQ
+341 Q
-349 AASAAEQD
+349 AAGQATATAEQD

>member
-1 MSSNSFDSAS
+1 MSSNSIDSAS
-11 LAVAPSSKKNAWIQ
+11 ETAAAPASKKSVWIQ
-25 RGILVAVILV
+25 RGILVAAILA
-35 LVAVYFLVPA
+35 LVAVYFFVPA
-45 VREWVGSVFAMF
+45 VHEWVGSVFAMF
-57 ATGDFSAASEFMAQ
+57 ATGDFSAASDFMAQ

-112 MLSWASAMAGAALC
+112 ILSWTSAMAGAALC

-141 ASKNG
+141 AGKNG

-231 LVVVIR
+231 LVVVVR

-242 TQRTKDAAQAAA
+242 TQKKKGAAQAAA
-254 SCEHAAGLAAQ
+254 SAEQ
-265 AAAPAEQA
+265 ADGSATQVAAPAEQA
-273 TIAAAQVASA
+273 T
-283 AEQATTTAGQAVAP
+283 ATAAP
-297 VEQAA
+297 VEQATAAATQVATPVEQVTAVAPA
-302 GSAAQ
+302 GQAAACAAQ
-307 AAAPAEQAT
+307 ATAPA
-316 TAAAQVASAAEQAT
+316 
-330 TTAAQAAASCE
+330 
-341 RVAGSAAQ
+341 R
-349 AASAAEQD
+349 QD

>member
-1 MSSNSFDSAS
+1 MSSNSIDSAS
-11 LAVAPSSKKNAWIQ
+11 ETAADPVSKKSVWIQ
-25 RGILVAVILV
+25 RGILVAAILA

-45 VREWVGSVFAMF
+45 VHEWVNSVFAMF

-112 MLSWASAMAGAALC
+112 ILSWTSAMAGAALC

-141 ASKNG
+141 AGKNG
-146 IRQMEEFFQRHG
+146 VRQMEEFFQRHG

-242 TQRTKDAAQAAA
+242 TQKKKDAAQV
-254 SCEHAAGLAAQ
+254 
-265 AAAPAEQA
+265 AAPAEQA
-273 TIAAAQVASA
+273 AAPAGQATAASA
-283 AEQATTTAGQAVAP
+283 QAVAP
-297 VEQAA
+297 VEQATA
-302 GSAAQ
+302 AATQVAAPAAQ
-307 AAAPAEQAT
+307 AAAQAAGQAT
-316 TAAAQVASAAEQAT
+316 AT
-330 TTAAQAAASCE
+330 
-341 RVAGSAAQ
+341 
-349 AASAAEQD
+349 AEQD